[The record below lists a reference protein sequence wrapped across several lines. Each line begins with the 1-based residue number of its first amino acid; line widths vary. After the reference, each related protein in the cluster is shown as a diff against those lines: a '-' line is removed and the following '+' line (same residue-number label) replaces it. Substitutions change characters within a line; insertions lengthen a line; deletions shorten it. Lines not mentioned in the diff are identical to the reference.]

1 MEVKNLKFI
10 HFLTAALS
18 IELFM
23 LFLFRFTR
31 SPFTGKSI
39 NNWYTNF
46 GWSAIILDVLSVI
59 IGFYISKYI

>member
-31 SPFTGKSI
+31 SPFTGISI

-46 GWSAIILDVLSVI
+46 GWSAAVSYTHLTLPTTPYV
-59 IGFYISKYI
+59 